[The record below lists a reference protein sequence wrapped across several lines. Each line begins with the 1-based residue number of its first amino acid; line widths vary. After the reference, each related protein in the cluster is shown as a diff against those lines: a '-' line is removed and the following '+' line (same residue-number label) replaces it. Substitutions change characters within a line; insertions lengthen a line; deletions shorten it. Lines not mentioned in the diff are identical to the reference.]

1 MSPDLLPA
9 FFMAIL
15 ACWLGLSLLVRS
27 PRNPEARI
35 FAWLC
40 LHLMLYGLTISLG
53 QLTTSESV
61 RESIYRLQLVSIAL
75 LPPVFFHFTT
85 DVIDLALFKRTRRI
99 ILSFFYVLGV
109 ILSGIALFSNQVIL
123 TGETPRFQ
131 GEIVSIIALLHRII
145 PLALAVILAGF
156 SYQLTTSDN
165 QERRHRAFFAIASL
179 IAVIGAF
186 LASVAREAQFTQAPG
201 HILMDTG
208 LGMMAYMVFA
218 YRMLLPPRV
227 ARRAFFRSLLGGVF
241 TAIYVVILLGL
252 EPAVRS
258 ALAINT
264 SIVTILS
271 IVVLIAIF
279 GPIRDFFSS
288 WLDRR
293 FFHREFNYS
302 QLLQAMSEDLFERGD
317 LSGQLEAALNAMC
330 RTLDVQSGAVI
341 VQHNE
346 KRELVTVY
354 GEERPETNA
363 LDAVTI
369 PEQPEVCYEEWEPW
383 PAARL
388 LFPLQ
393 QEQEVL
399 GLLILSSKR
408 SGVAYRDV
416 ERTLIY
422 SLCNYLALAIK
433 HARVQQKQEQEMES
447 LVELGRKLQHEREL
461 LEVQTVEANQS
472 TPPPTKRE
480 GLYVYAL
487 GTLRVERDSQP
498 IERWGGSKAGTYQ
511 AEALF
516 AFLFDRCGR
525 GMTKD
530 EAEEVIWPDLNLK
543 ALDKAD
549 TAFHRT
555 LSGLRRTLE
564 PGLRRGNESQMI
576 TYHHERYW
584 LNPQNI
590 TWCDVD
596 AFNEATERGHTA
608 MHQGNLDQARENF
621 REAVTL
627 YRDDYMYDCPFFG
640 DSAYVEERRDM
651 LRDQQ
656 IDALIALGTIYEQSE
671 QIGEAATCYRRA
683 VAISTDECVRAE
695 EGLTRL
701 QIGTT

>member
-1 MSPDLLPA
+1 MAPDLLPA

-27 PRNPEARI
+27 PRNPEAWI

-40 LHLMLYGLTISLG
+40 LHLMVYGLTISLG
-53 QLTTSESV
+53 QLTTSEPV
-61 RESIYRLQLVSIAL
+61 RATIYRLQLVSIAL
-75 LPPVFFHFTT
+75 LPPVFLHFITN
-85 DVIDLALFKRTRRI
+85 VIALPLFRRI
-99 ILSFFYVLGV
+99 RHISLILFYTVGV
-109 ILSGIALFSNQVIL
+109 ILIGYALFSDQVIL
-123 TGETPRFQ
+123 TGEAPRFQ
-131 GEIVSIIALLHRII
+131 GEIITIVALLHRIV
-145 PLALAVILAGF
+145 PLTLAVILAGF

-186 LASVAREAQFTQAPG
+186 LASVAREVQFTQAPG
-201 HILMDTG
+201 HTLMDTG

-227 ARRAFFRSLLGGVF
+227 ARRAFFRSLLGGIF
-241 TAIYVVILLGL
+241 TALYVAILLGL
-252 EPAVRS
+252 EPIIRAT
-258 ALAINT
+258 LAIDT
-264 SIVTILS
+264 AIVTILS
-271 IVVLIAIF
+271 IVVLIAVF
-279 GPIRDFFSS
+279 GPIRDFFSN

-302 QLLQAMSEDLFERGD
+302 QLLQAISEDLFERGD
-317 LSGQLEAALNAMC
+317 LSGQLQAALSAMC
-330 RTLDVQSGAVI
+330 RTLDVQAGAVI
-341 VQHNE
+341 VQHHQD
-346 KRELVTVY
+346 RQLVAIY
-354 GEERPETNA
+354 GQDQPEADRLKN
-363 LDAVTI
+363 VTI
-369 PEQPEVCYEEWEPW
+369 PNQPEMFYEEWEPW

-399 GLLILSSKR
+399 GLLMLSSKR
-408 SGVAYRDV
+408 SGVPYRDV

-447 LVELGRKLQHEREL
+447 LVELGRKLQNEREL
-461 LEVQTVEANQS
+461 LEVQTVKANES
-472 TPPPTKRE
+472 PPPASKD

-487 GTLRVERDSQP
+487 GTLQVERDNQT

-516 AFLFDRCGR
+516 AFLFDRRGR

-530 EAEEVIWPDLNLK
+530 EAEEVIWPDLNFK

-596 AFNEATERGHTA
+596 AFNEAAERGHTA
-608 MHQGNLDQARENF
+608 MHQGNLEQAREDF

-640 DSAYVEERRDM
+640 DSAYVEERRDV

-656 IDALIALGTIYEQSE
+656 IDALIALGSIYEQSE
-671 QIGEAATCYRRA
+671 QVGEAATCYRRA
-683 VAISTDECVRAE
+683 IAISIDECTRAE
-695 EGLTRL
+695 EGLARL
-701 QIGTT
+701 QVGTA